1 MTGNLFDQ
9 SQHESQAEVKWSLA
23 GEGKCV
29 QTENDK
35 TFDFQ

>member
-9 SQHESQAEVKWSLA
+9 SQHKSQAEVKSLA